1 LKSSILKV
9 LKILVFVA
17 FGIGLIFLFIDKLS
31 EEDKAEIL
39 SAIKNANYS
48 WVVLSMVLG
57 TLSHLSRALR
67 WRQLLDAIGYNTR
80 VLTTFF
86 AIMIMYFA
94 NLAVPRLGEVSRCA
108 ILKRYENIP
117 IEKSFGTVIA
127 ERALDLVFLGLTF
140 AITCLLQ
147 FDKILEGLDAIN
159 VLKPAE
165 GESNYTLPI
174 LAGIALVAA
183 LVLFA
188 LRKHPALQKIYIKI
202 KSLIL
207 GFYQG
212 LKSAFKV
219 KNPWVF
225 LAHSVFIW
233 FMYLAMVWISFPAV
247 TELKELGILAGLSC
261 LVFGSVGIILV
272 PGGIGI
278 YPLIIAQILMLYGID
293 QIYGYAFGWV
303 LWIGQTALLL
313 FWGLLSVIL
322 LPILVKKVEA
332 NGPKSPEELHA
343 GTTG

>member
-1 LKSSILKV
+1 MKSSILKV

-39 SAIKNANYS
+39 TAIKSANYR
-48 WVVLSMVLG
+48 WIVLSMVLG

-67 WRQLLDAIGYNTR
+67 WRQLLDAIGYQTR

-127 ERALDLVFLGLTF
+127 ERALDLVFLGITF

-147 FDKILEGLDAIN
+147 FDKILEGLEAIN
-159 VLKPAE
+159 VLKPSDGGA
-165 GESNYTLPI
+165 NYTLPI
-174 LAGIALVAA
+174 IAGIGFVGALT
-183 LVLFA
+183 LYL
-188 LRKHPALQKIYIKI
+188 LRNHSAIQKIYLKI
-202 KSLIL
+202 KNLAL

-219 KNPWVF
+219 KNPWLF
-225 LAHSVFIW
+225 IAHSVFIW
-233 FMYLAMVWISFPAV
+233 LMYLAMVWVSFPAV

-322 LPILVKKVEA
+322 LPILVKKVES
-332 NGPKSPEELHA
+332 NGPKPSEELHSGA
-343 GTTG
+343 TS

>member
-17 FGIGLIFLFIDKLS
+17 FGIGLIFLFISKLS
-31 EEDKAEIL
+31 EEDKAEIIT
-39 SAIKNANYS
+39 AIKNANYS
-48 WVVLSMVLG
+48 WIVFSMFLG

-67 WRQLLDAIGYNTR
+67 WRQLLGAIGYQTR
-80 VLTTFF
+80 VISTFF

-127 ERALDLVFLGLTF
+127 ERALDLVFLGITF

-159 VLKPAE
+159 VLKPAK
-165 GESNYTLPI
+165 GETNYTLPI
-174 LAGIALVAA
+174 LAGIGLIGAA
-183 LVLFA
+183 LLFF
-188 LRKHPALQKIYIKI
+188 LRKHPALQKVYAKI
-202 KSLIL
+202 KNLVL

-219 KNPWVF
+219 KNPWLF
-225 LAHSVFIW
+225 IAHSVFIW
-233 FMYLAMVWISFPAV
+233 FMYLAMVWVSFPAI
-247 TELKELGILAGLSC
+247 TELKELGALAGLSC

-303 LWIGQTALLL
+303 LWIGQTGMLL
-313 FWGLLSVIL
+313 FWGLVSVIL
-322 LPILVKKVEA
+322 LPILVKKVDS
-332 NGPKSPEELHA
+332 NGLNTSEELH
-343 GTTG
+343 TGATS